1 MCPRAG
7 LDRCGKSRPIE
18 IRSPD
23 RPTRSESKKSKKK
36 TELELGKRMLLCAE
50 KLQRV
55 AEQNVFPN
63 ILLSSSTWKM
73 ETQVHPK
80 HENLSIK

>member
-1 MCPRAG
+1 
-7 LDRCGKSRPIE
+7 
-18 IRSPD
+18 
-23 RPTRSESKKSKKK
+23 
-36 TELELGKRMLLCAE
+36 MLLCAE

-73 ETQVHPK
+73 EPQVHPK